1 MADTEDKGKPSEL
14 EVELAGAD
22 SGTVE
27 QTPAQ
32 QTQER
37 PEPVERTDDDETDG
51 ADEQDAAPAT
61 AEARAER
68 AARRKRQRER
78 RRQQEDLLLET
89 VARQG
94 EIIEQ
99 MAGRLENLSQH
110 TTGSV
115 VAQAEQA
122 YLKARADMKSA
133 YESGDPEKVADASE
147 ALSIARLNF
156 DAVKHRRQQQP
167 RRQPEGERQQPQRQQ
182 PNPYQAEWLSRNEWY
197 HDPEKAEDAAIAHAI
212 SQTLERV
219 EGYEPNAPA
228 LFQELDRRLKKRG
241 IGAPAG
247 AQHTP
252 GKVIVASGQRQSLS
266 PPKKVVISPLAQE
279 AARKFGFDLSDKA
292 TAQRIGRR
300 IQNAAAK

>member
-14 EVELAGAD
+14 EVELAVAD

-27 QTPAQ
+27 QKPE

-51 ADEQDAAPAT
+51 TEAAGATDE
-61 AEARAER
+61 ER
-68 AARRKRQRER
+68 NERSARRRRQRER
-78 RRQQEDLLLET
+78 KRQQEDLLLET

-110 TTGSV
+110 TAGGV
-115 VAQAEQA
+115 VAQAEQT

-147 ALSIARLNF
+147 ALSIARLNL
-156 DAVKHRRQQQP
+156 DAIKHRRQQQP
-167 RRQPEGERQQPQRQQ
+167 RRQDQPATQQQRQQ

-197 HDPEKAEDAAIAHAI
+197 RDPEKAEDAAIAHAI

-219 EGYEPNAPA
+219 EGYEPNDPA

-266 PPKKVVISPLAQE
+266 APKKVVISPLAQE
-279 AARKFGFDLSDKA
+279 AARKFGFDLSDKG
-292 TAQRIGRR
+292 TRERIGRR
-300 IQNAAAK
+300 MQTQAAK

>member
-14 EVELAGAD
+14 EVELAVAD

-27 QTPAQ
+27 QPAQ

-37 PEPVERTDDDETDG
+37 PEPVERTDDDDIEAGET
-51 ADEQDAAPAT
+51 APTTDE
-61 AEARAER
+61 ER
-68 AARRKRQRER
+68 NDRSARRRRQRER
-78 RRQQEDLLLET
+78 KRQQEEQLYESL
-89 VARQG
+89 ARQG

-99 MAGRLENLSQH
+99 LVGQVQNLSQH
-110 TTGSV
+110 TAGGV
-115 VAQAEQA
+115 VAQAEQT

-133 YESGDPEKVADASE
+133 YESGDPDKVADATE
-147 ALSIARLNF
+147 ALNIARLNF
-156 DAVKHRRQQQP
+156 DAIKHRRQQQP
-167 RRQPEGERQQPQRQQ
+167 RRQPEGERQQPRQQ
-182 PNPYQAEWLSRNEWY
+182 ANPYQQEWLSRNDWY
-197 HDPEKAEDAAIAHAI
+197 RDPEKAEDAAIAHAI

-219 EGYEPNAPA
+219 EGYEPNDPA

-279 AARKFGFDLSDKA
+279 AARKFGFDLADKA
-292 TAQRIGRR
+292 VAQRIGRR
-300 IQNAAAK
+300 IQNQAAK

>member
-14 EVELAGAD
+14 QVELAGAD

-27 QTPAQ
+27 QKPE

-51 ADEQDAAPAT
+51 IEAAGTTDE
-61 AEARAER
+61 ER
-68 AARRKRQRER
+68 NERSARRRRQRER
-78 RRQQEDLLLET
+78 KRQQEEQLFESL
-89 VARQG
+89 ARQG

-99 MAGRLENLSQH
+99 LVGQVQHLSQH
-110 TTGSV
+110 AQGSTLN
-115 VAQAEQA
+115 QAGEA
-122 YLKARADMKSA
+122 LAKAEKDFAAA
-133 YESGDPEKVADASE
+133 YESGVPSDVAKATK
-147 ALSIARLNF
+147 ALTVAQLNF
-156 DAVKHRRQQQP
+156 DAMQHRRQQQP
-167 RRQPEGERQQPQRQQ
+167 RRQPQEGQPQRQQQ

-197 HDPEKAEDAAIAHAI
+197 RDPEKAEDAAIAHAI

-219 EGYEPNAPA
+219 EGYEPNDPA

-247 AQHTP
+247 AAHTP

-266 PPKKVVISPLAQE
+266 APKKVVISPLAQE
-279 AARKFGFDLSDKA
+279 AARKFGFDLSDKG
-292 TAQRIGRR
+292 TRERIGRR
-300 IQNAAAK
+300 MQTQAAK